1 MSGDARPLGAQL
13 FGKTSARRGTTKNFP
28 AYCTYR
34 GECHG
39 MWRPFC
45 QVRGTTSNGHMRLRR
60 TWRCLMPG
68 FRSLWLAGF
77 ITLILAIPSAVAA
90 PKGQSGGPQG
100 PPAKVLMRNP
110 GQVFCPSAPL
120 VYGAIFIPTG
130 RCYVLS
136 VLRNGGGTFLAF
148 VPPDTKIPP
157 GQLVRL
163 NTPAGPKVNG
173 RMFLVPIQTNVVLVP
188 VNTVT
193 LVATRIE
200 DFGPRLAIVLLGTP
214 APNLTIVFNV
224 HL

>member
-1 MSGDARPLGAQL
+1 
-13 FGKTSARRGTTKNFP
+13 
-28 AYCTYR
+28 
-34 GECHG
+34 
-39 MWRPFC
+39 
-45 QVRGTTSNGHMRLRR
+45 
-60 TWRCLMPG
+60 MPG
-68 FRSLWLAGF
+68 FRSPWLTAF
-77 ITLILAIPSAVAA
+77 IILSLAVSVAVAG

-100 PPAKVLMRNP
+100 PPSKVLTRNP
-110 GQVFCPSAPL
+110 GQLFCPSAAL
-120 VYGAIFIPTG
+120 VYGSIFIPTG

-163 NTPAGPKVNG
+163 NTPAGSKLNG

-200 DFGPRLAIVLLGTP
+200 DFGPRLSIVLVGTP
-214 APNLTIVFNV
+214 APNLTVVFDV
-224 HL
+224 RL